1 MTTKAIRGFA
11 LLTPERR
18 AEISRKGGMSVP
30 AEKRTYSID
39 KSKASESGIKG
50 GQNRAKAGWERKK
63 HLLDRE
69 G

>member
-11 LLTPERR
+11 LLSPERR
-18 AEISRKGGMSVP
+18 AQISSKGGKSVP